1 MSDKVLIFGK
11 SDWPYTTSAREAYD
25 KQNREIE
32 YIDVKAS
39 SENLDQML
47 KYSDGMRKVPT
58 IVDAGE
64 VIIGFDGGTWGV

>member
-11 SDWPYTTSAREAYD
+11 SGWPYTTSAREAYD

-39 SENLDQML
+39 SGNLDQML
-47 KYSDGMRKVPT
+47 KYSDGTRKVPT
-58 IVDAGE
+58 IVDAGK